1 MSSLHVHCKLQAAGR
16 NYVCYTRQH
25 EQLIWFLVLTDG
37 IDVWRTEVNEEY
49 VERHRGEVHCADIS
63 ALIQEIRQAIV
74 TCQLVVDRQADRL
87 SLSIGHWP
95 LHFDL
100 FEVSSSE
107 RKTELQ
113 HFIFWLADL
122 STDLKA
128 RLQVANSK
136 IEELSQKQK
145 MSETAA
151 AAALYEPEAKKRS
164 KQPKLKRQ
172 VGTSLINPS
181 SKKKKSAGGVVFD

>member
-1 MSSLHVHCKLQAAGR
+1 MP
-16 NYVCYTRQH
+16 
-25 EQLIWFLVLTDG
+25 
-37 IDVWRTEVNEEY
+37 
-49 VERHRGEVHCADIS
+49 
-63 ALIQEIRQAIV
+63 RQAIV

-128 RLQVANSK
+128 RLQGALV
-136 IEELSQKQK
+136 LSQFLCLLIYCVWQLPIQRLKNYHK
-145 MSETAA
+145 NKRYAVCTGTAVICM
-151 AAALYEPEAKKRS
+151 L
-164 KQPKLKRQ
+164 
-172 VGTSLINPS
+172 
-181 SKKKKSAGGVVFD
+181 